1 VRNAGRAADVKQVSF
16 KMGDALESD
25 RSKAK
30 ASSVASKDKRS
41 SDTTALQKEHDLTH
55 AILSRLRD
63 TPNQSL
69 HTLQSDVAHLTTK
82 LEPMLER
89 VEQAQRNI
97 ELARATNLG
106 SLSNLD
112 GPIGMLSKMGG
123 RYIYYH
129 ADDLTEML
137 LEDILKDTVIELQMI
152 EHKMRDSVVA
162 DEGQQLAQNLLQH
175 IVDYQNEE
183 SLVQMRI
190 QSEKIDHSKLK
201 R

>member
-1 VRNAGRAADVKQVSF
+1 
-16 KMGDALESD
+16 M
-25 RSKAK
+25 
-30 ASSVASKDKRS
+30 
-41 SDTTALQKEHDLTH
+41 TH
-55 AILSRLRD
+55 AVLSRLRNA
-63 TPNQSL
+63 PNQNL

-82 LEPMLER
+82 LEPLLER

-106 SLSNLD
+106 SLSNQD

-129 ADDLTEML
+129 ADELTDML

-152 EHKMRDSVVA
+152 EHKMRDAVAA
-162 DEGQQLAQNLLQH
+162 DEGHQLASNLLQH

-190 QSEKIDHSKLK
+190 QSQKVDHSKLRSQHK
-201 R
+201 IDIRECAYEVQQPKGMRFS

>member
-1 VRNAGRAADVKQVSF
+1 MATLD
-16 KMGDALESD
+16 SD
-25 RSKAK
+25 RPKSKQ
-30 ASSVASKDKRS
+30 STLVSKDKS
-41 SDTTALQKEHDLTH
+41 QSDLAALQKEQDLTH
-55 AILSRLRD
+55 AVLSRLRD
-63 TPNQSL
+63 APNQSL

-129 ADDLTEML
+129 ADDLTDML

-152 EHKMRDSVVA
+152 EHKMRDSVTA
-162 DEGQQLAQNLLQH
+162 DEGHQLA
-175 IVDYQNEE
+175 
-183 SLVQMRI
+183 
-190 QSEKIDHSKLK
+190 
-201 R
+201 